1 MMPDY
6 RRWEFAPEQLQRLG
20 ALVAQARVR
29 LDYLRCEPGTPDVRA
44 DLVRLTGALVGHADA
59 EDWPE
64 LGDVAGSL
72 VRLLG
77 TRRGDAPVFDALEG
91 GFDEIQRLIDERMAR
106 T

>member
-6 RRWEFAPEQLQRLG
+6 RRWEFAPQQLQRLG

-29 LDYLRCEPGTPDVRA
+29 LDYLRYEPEDREVRA
-44 DLVRLTGALVGHADA
+44 DLVRLTGALVGHADR
-59 EDWPE
+59 EDWHQ

-77 TRRGDAPVFDALEG
+77 TRRADVPVFDAIQG
-91 GFDEIQRLIDERMAR
+91 GFDEIDRLIDERMAR